1 MRGYSIWLSLSSL
14 SRISAKSDLWKRV
27 RGPLRNLFAS
37 ISSDLVFTTTVNQ
50 ASSCWLETL
59 GRALISLSIPHDMG
73 DSVAGELVLN
83 RM

>member
-1 MRGYSIWLSLSSL
+1 MRGYPIWLSLSSL

-59 GRALISLSIPHDMG
+59 GRALISLSMPDGMG
-73 DSVAGELVLN
+73 DRTVADSVLN